1 MANPSGPLTGYRV
14 LDLGGPLS
22 LHCTKL
28 LADMGADV
36 IKIEPP
42 GGDESRRVPPFK
54 DDAPHS
60 EKSLYFLHFNTNKRG
75 ITLDVEKPDGR
86 EILLELCKKA
96 DVLIETNR
104 PSRAKELRLTYQDLS
119 AVNPALIVASITP
132 FGQSGPWKEYKA
144 NDMAGIGL
152 GNLLYLA
159 GEPGEPPLQPPGEIA
174 YGMASTYGA
183 FGIAVAL
190 YHRLESGKGQQIDVS
205 MHECAGHIAG
215 YFIPTFGY
223 TGEKPA
229 RASRKGEETDL
240 YDPYQTKNGYARIF
254 IIPVEQWRRLVD
266 WMGKPASIS
275 GPEFEKMAYRRK
287 HPEIV
292 VGAIAEFCARH
303 TKEELYEE
311 GQKRRIAVTPINTA
325 GEFIEMEQT
334 KSRGLFVDMEHPVIG
349 KYKQFGVVPQLME
362 TPGAI
367 HRPAPLLGEH
377 NQEVFIGDLGM
388 TNDDLVALRAEGV
401 I

>member
-22 LHCTKL
+22 LHCAKL

-36 IKIEPP
+36 IKVESPA
-42 GGDESRRVPPFK
+42 GDESRRMPPFK
-54 DDAPHS
+54 DDAPHP

-96 DVLIETNR
+96 DVLIETFR
-104 PSRAKELRLTYQDLS
+104 PSRTKELRLTYQELS

-132 FGQSGPWKEYKA
+132 FGQNGPWKDYKA
-144 NDMAGIGL
+144 NDMAGIAL

-190 YHRLESGKGQQIDVS
+190 YHRLDSGKGQHIDVS
-205 MHECAGHIAG
+205 MHECGGHIAG
-215 YFIPTFGY
+215 YFIPNFGY

-275 GPEFEKMAYRRK
+275 GPEFEKMAFRRK

-349 KYKQFGVVPQLME
+349 KYKQFGVVPRLME

-367 HRPAPLLGEH
+367 YRPAPLLGEH
-377 NQEVFIGDLGM
+377 NKEVFIGDLGM
-388 TNDDLVALRAEGV
+388 NNDDLVALRAEGV